1 MKKKFDIEK
10 ELNSLGHQMT
20 TATILAG
27 LFVAGALL
35 VIEVAPDYPD
45 ILKKQILIDDPS
57 VFYYSYLKSLGILPF
72 LETWLP
78 NYTSFLLFVFTFSF
92 IVAFLSIIMFL
103 LASYDTDRPHEF
115 IIWKKHGSLLL
126 SICVVIS
133 TIFLP
138 YSILRFTTR
147 YPTEFVILFLG
158 ILFIILLLQRLYW
171 RMRHIT
177 HNPEDYE

>member
-1 MKKKFDIEK
+1 MPKKLDMEK

-45 ILKKQILIDDPS
+45 ILTKKIMIDDHS
-57 VFYYSYLKSLGILPF
+57 VFYYNFLQSLGILPF
-72 LETWLP
+72 LQKWLP

-92 IVAFLSIIMFL
+92 IIAFLSIIMFL
-103 LASYDTDRPHEF
+103 MASYDADRPHEF
-115 IIWKKHGSLLL
+115 IVWKKHGSLLL

-147 YPTEFVILFLG
+147 YPTEFVLAFLG
-158 ILFIILLLQRLYW
+158 ILFFILILQRIYW
-171 RMRHIT
+171 KLRGIT
-177 HNPEDYE
+177 HNPEDFE